1 MSSPPI
7 NSSKPT
13 ATILAWPAGQS
24 DDQILAILQRAG
36 FGEYESK
43 QLSRREAP
51 FFLGRVK
58 PDFASVTQP
67 VLETAGI
74 QSLVLTQEQI
84 DSVPKFLLSKNLHA
98 AIGAPRP
105 VFAVEPWRGEG
116 TILNMDDVFLIIRAS
131 VGRSKSTVEAMPRSF
146 NTTPGA
152 LLLPGEAAVEYA
164 LSSGQH
170 EPQFSKTI
178 VTDAAEVI
186 EMYRLD
192 GTRVRVNSEKFN
204 FEILGKS
211 KGITDRQNVDSL
223 MLLLSELAV
232 NAEIDLDFRKFKA
245 PPNTI
250 KSQARLGVT
259 GAAVKTVDAWPSF
272 EFYSVWRYL
281 VQRVR
286 CGLTP

>member
-1 MSSPPI
+1 MAQSPG
-7 NSSKPT
+7 NSPKLT
-13 ATILAWPAGQS
+13 ATILAWPAGQTT
-24 DDQILAILQRAG
+24 DQVAVTLDRAG
-36 FGEYESK
+36 FGEYESR
-43 QLSRREAP
+43 QLVRREAP

-58 PDFASVTQP
+58 PDFDRSAQP
-67 VLETAGI
+67 ILEAGGI
-74 QSLVLTQEQI
+74 QTLVLTQDQI
-84 DSVPKFLLSKNLHA
+84 DAVPKPLLARSLHRA
-98 AIGAPRP
+98 LGAPKP
-105 VFAVEPWRGEG
+105 LFMVEPWRGDG
-116 TILNMDDVFLIIRAS
+116 TALLMDEVYLIIRAS

-152 LLLPGEAAVEYA
+152 LLLPGEAALEYA
-164 LSSGQH
+164 ISANQH
-170 EPQFSKTI
+170 EPQFIKSI

-186 EMYRLD
+186 ELFRLD

-204 FEILGKS
+204 FEVLAQS
-211 KGITDRQNVDSL
+211 KGITDRQNTDSL
-223 MLLLSELAV
+223 MLVLSELAV

-250 KSQARLGVT
+250 KTHSSLGVA
-259 GAAVKTVDAWPSF
+259 GANVKTVDAWPSF